1 MNAPCE
7 DIRTLFESFLDG
19 GLSKRE
25 RIRVKKH
32 LKACPACRSELERER
47 EVVDLLS
54 ALPEVK
60 CPEGIVQKIEEE
72 TFGREKKKSHIKRWV
87 FGGQRL
93 RWGTLSVGVAVV
105 AVIILLVVQ
114 PLGDRNQTNQVQ
126 YSQEEVEKAKDE
138 AKWSLAYL
146 ARVVS
151 ETERNVVEDVL
162 LKDVPSTV
170 RKSIQKT
177 IPIFGGNQQ

>member
-7 DIRTLFESFLDG
+7 DFRMLFEPFLDG

-32 LKACPACRSELERER
+32 LKACPACRSELDRER

-54 ALPEVK
+54 ALPEAK
-60 CPEGIVQKIEEE
+60 CPENVVRKIEEE
-72 TFGREKKKSHIKRWV
+72 TFGREKKKSYIKRWV
-87 FGGQRL
+87 FGGQRF

-114 PLGDRNQTNQVQ
+114 PLGDRSQPDRVQ
-126 YSQEEVEKAKDE
+126 YSQEEVQKAKDE

-146 ARVVS
+146 AKVVG

-162 LKDVPSTV
+162 LKDVPSTL
-170 RKSIQKT
+170 RKSIRKT
-177 IPIFGGNQQ
+177 IPIFGGDEQ